1 MTTRSKSKTIVIGGI
16 TGGIGSAL
24 ARQLIGQGHQ
34 VTGYARDQE
43 RLDALNLELGIT
55 AVACDATDPEALTRT
70 IQQFAA
76 HHDGMDAYVHAIG
89 SIFLKPAHMTE
100 PEDWLQTLHANLTSA
115 FYALAAATKIM
126 QRQGCGNCLFFSTAA
141 AQTGI
146 ANHEAIAASKG
157 GIEAMVRS
165 AAATYSSKGLRINAI
180 APSLTDTPL
189 ARPILGSE
197 QAREISKRMHPLGAL
212 GDAEDVASLAAWL
225 ISDQAR
231 FVTGQTYVIDG
242 GISTI
247 VPKPRA

>member
-1 MTTRSKSKTIVIGGI
+1 MTSKATQKTIVIGGI

-24 ARQLIGQGHQ
+24 ARLLIAEGHR
-34 VTGYARDQE
+34 VTGFSRKQE
-43 RLDALNLELGIT
+43 PLDALNEELDLK
-55 AVACDATDPEALTRT
+55 ALPCDATDPEALNTCMKELAEQHGK
-70 IQQFAA
+70 I
-76 HHDGMDAYVHAIG
+76 DAYVHAIG
-89 SIFLKPAHMTE
+89 SIFLKPAHMTS
-100 PEDWLQTLHANLTSA
+100 PEDWLKTLHINLSSA
-115 FYALAAATKIM
+115 FYALTAATKIM
-126 QRQGCGNCLFFSTAA
+126 QKQGSGSCLFFSTAA

-146 ANHEAIAASKG
+146 ANHEAIAAAKG

-189 ARPILGSE
+189 AKPIIGSE
-197 QAREISKRMHPLGAL
+197 QALEISKRMHPLGAI
-212 GDAEDVASLAAWL
+212 GAAEDVASLAAWL
-225 ISDQAR
+225 ISDHAR